1 MTEHF
6 SSERRSM
13 DSRVSRIEEKLKA
26 SETALFL
33 ARDDVNRRLDEMNAL
48 RDQITN
54 ERGVYLTRVEYESKQ
69 EAMANALS
77 NLQKFQWAA
86 TGGLLVV
93 QIFVVVIFNYLK

>member
-13 DSRVSRIEEKLKA
+13 DSRVSRIEEKLKS

-33 ARDDVNRRLDEMNAL
+33 ARDDVNRRLDEMNEL
-48 RDQITN
+48 RDQITK
-54 ERGVYLTRVEYESKQ
+54 ERGFYISRVEYESKH
-69 EAMANALS
+69 ESTASALS
-77 NLQKFQWAA
+77 GLQKFQWAT

-93 QIFVVVIFNYLK
+93 QIFVVIIFNYLK